1 LESAR
6 TIDFSTT
13 ARGTAEIN
21 PTLSDEASTTINDVD
36 YYALTM
42 GDYGT
47 VADFAVTKVEPGTDN
62 KYKWWLRKD
71 LNGLFLFTS
80 EKTANVALLNLKAG
94 QYVKITG
101 RRGNADFRLTLIDAT
116 VAKVLSASTQE
127 TSGTTVYVYEI
138 QKDGDL
144 AATMINGGYIDQIEI
159 FSQPSTSIDV
169 AVSSVGYSTFY
180 SDQPTKIPNGVTAY
194 TAKLNSDQSALDL
207 AKVTT
212 VIPAKTAVILQAEE
226 GTYTFEPTD
235 DAATTDDSNND
246 LQGTTT
252 ALTTANIEG
261 TVYVLSAPNGEN
273 VGFYKYTGETL
284 AANKAYLVLDEASEA
299 PVVRFNFGDGEVG
312 NVSGIESIAADNA
325 APVRLFDLQGRVL
338 RQAPQ
343 HGMFIQN
350 GHKVIR

>member
-1 LESAR
+1 
-6 TIDFSTT
+6 
-13 ARGTAEIN
+13 
-21 PTLSDEASTTINDVD
+21 
-36 YYALTM
+36 
-42 GDYGT
+42 
-47 VADFAVTKVEPGTDN
+47 
-62 KYKWWLRKD
+62 
-71 LNGLFLFTS
+71 
-80 EKTANVALLNLKAG
+80 
-94 QYVKITG
+94 
-101 RRGNADFRLTLIDAT
+101 
-116 VAKVLSASTQE
+116 
-127 TSGTTVYVYEI
+127 
-138 QKDGDL
+138 
-144 AATMINGGYIDQIEI
+144 
-159 FSQPSTSIDV
+159 
-169 AVSSVGYSTFY
+169 
-180 SDQPTKIPNGVTAY
+180 
-194 TAKLNSDQSALDL
+194 LNSDQSALDL